1 MADYNIP
8 DDLRYTETH
17 EWVRVEGNEAVIG
30 VTDYAQKHL
39 GDITFVDL
47 PEVDDEFNKTEEIG
61 AVESVKAASDVYSPI
76 GGKVKEINETL
87 EETPELLNQDCY
99 GEGWMIRL
107 VLSDETELDKLMD
120 AERYAE
126 HCEKDEH

>member
-1 MADYNIP
+1 MADYKIL
-8 DDLRYTETH
+8 DDLLYTETH

-30 VTDYAQKHL
+30 VADYAQKNL

-47 PEVDDEFNKTEEIG
+47 PEVDDEFNQGDEVG

-99 GEGWMIRL
+99 GQGWMVRL
-107 VLSDETELDKLMD
+107 VISDEAELDNLMSPE
-120 AERYAE
+120 AYTE
-126 HCEKDEH
+126 HCQNEQH